1 MRWLVSSANGLDAF
15 DGVFPEHL
23 GQHLVASI
31 AVAASRAYDVC
42 HGVLLIWNMCQAGGV
57 TQAA

>member
-42 HGVLLIWNMCQAGGV
+42 HGVLLIWNMC
-57 TQAA
+57 

>member
-1 MRWLVSSANGLDAF
+1 VSSANGLDAF

-42 HGVLLIWNMCQAGGV
+42 HGVLLIWNMC
-57 TQAA
+57 